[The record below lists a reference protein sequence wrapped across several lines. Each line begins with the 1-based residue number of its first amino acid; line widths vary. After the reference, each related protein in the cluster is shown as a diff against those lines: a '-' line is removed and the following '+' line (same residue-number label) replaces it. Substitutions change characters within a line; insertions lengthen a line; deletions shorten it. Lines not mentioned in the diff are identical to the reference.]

1 MDDVV
6 CGIISNLSD
15 KTCVILTR
23 DSSEKEMVI
32 SLIDP
37 FYCKITYSD
46 CNASVIFSSVN
57 DFKQRAALYIGA
69 FAKN

>member
-6 CGIISNLSD
+6 CGIIGNLSID
-15 KTCVILTR
+15 HCVILTR
-23 DSSEKEMVI
+23 DSSAKEMII
-32 SLIDP
+32 SLVEP
-37 FYCKITYSD
+37 FYCKIAYSD

-69 FAKN
+69 FAKK